1 MANMLLERQ
10 PTTDQMDAM
19 WDLRQENSDICM
31 VKSIL
36 VVEDNPAL
44 GNLLR
49 EILQDETTCRV
60 VLVSSGEAA
69 LNTLQ
74 MVRPQLFLLDYC
86 LPGMHGLELVDQI
99 RSMQGYEQTPILLMS
114 AAAALPQGNIAK
126 QHLRCLQ
133 KPFDLDK
140 LLELV
145 EELLAV

>member
-1 MANMLLERQ
+1 MANMLLERK

-69 LNTLQ
+69 LKTLQ

-86 LPGMHGLELVDQI
+86 LPGINGLELVDQI
-99 RSMQGYEQTPILLMS
+99 RSIEGYEQTPILLMS
-114 AAAALPQGNIAK
+114 AALPQGNIVK

-133 KPFDLDK
+133 KPFDLDR